1 MPVLKWSIS
10 NTRYR
15 NLSVSLG
22 KLTCLSMIKVAFR
35 FAGLDVAAH
44 ANVQRQLNVLRFEKP
59 TGATDL

>member
-1 MPVLKWSIS
+1 M
-10 NTRYR
+10 RYR